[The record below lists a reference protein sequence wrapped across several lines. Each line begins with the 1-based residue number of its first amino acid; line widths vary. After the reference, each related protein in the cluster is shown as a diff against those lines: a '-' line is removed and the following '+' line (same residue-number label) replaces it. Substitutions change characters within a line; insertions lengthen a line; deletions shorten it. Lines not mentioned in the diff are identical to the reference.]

1 MAVERRLPDVPCHY
15 GSLANTSSTVPTG
28 HADRPAFSR
37 RAPDYESGG
46 QEFESLRARHQL
58 FDFDS
63 EFLRDFFSLDIGWSQ
78 GSTGATPQW
87 EAGEV
92 HEPPISWFVGCAGA
106 STSLVMSG
114 GSVSATL
121 EQDEISFAN
130 SARLNHLS
138 EKNLR

>member
-1 MAVERRLPDVPCHY
+1 V
-15 GSLANTSSTVPTG
+15 
-28 HADRPAFSR
+28 
-37 RAPDYESGG
+37 
-46 QEFESLRARHQL
+46 

-78 GSTGATPQW
+78 GSTGATPQVIW
-87 EAGEV
+87 EAGEI
-92 HEPPISWFVGCAGA
+92 HEPPISWFMGYAGA
-106 STSLVMSG
+106 STSLVMSC

>member
-1 MAVERRLPDVPCHY
+1 VVSRPVCGKTLSDQR
-15 GSLANTSSTVPTG
+15 TG
-28 HADRPAFSR
+28 L
-37 RAPDYESGG
+37 DYESGG

-78 GSTGATPQW
+78 GSTGATQQVIW
-87 EAGEV
+87 EAGE
-92 HEPPISWFVGCAGA
+92 I
-106 STSLVMSG
+106 
-114 GSVSATL
+114 
-121 EQDEISFAN
+121 